1 MGGER
6 MLCEEGA
13 LEGTVSLCFGYSTI
27 SLAWAPRGK
36 VYVELCTTTLIRVF
50 SWNLHSGTV
59 THVTGCFSFLPAG
72 AM

>member
-27 SLAWAPRGK
+27 SLAWALRGK

-50 SWNLHSGTV
+50 S
-59 THVTGCFSFLPAG
+59 
-72 AM
+72 

>member
-50 SWNLHSGTV
+50 
-59 THVTGCFSFLPAG
+59 P
-72 AM
+72 

>member
-50 SWNLHSGTV
+50 VACMLG
-59 THVTGCFSFLPAG
+59 SFIPLFA
-72 AM
+72 